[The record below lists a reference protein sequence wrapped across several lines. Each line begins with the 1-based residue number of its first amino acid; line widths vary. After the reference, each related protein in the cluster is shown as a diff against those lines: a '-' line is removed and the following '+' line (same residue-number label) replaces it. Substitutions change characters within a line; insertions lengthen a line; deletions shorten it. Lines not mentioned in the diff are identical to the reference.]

1 MQRIVFYAARRHSY
15 RKLGLCL
22 GILAVGAALL
32 AVHVAPWL
40 GWGLV
45 LLGGGYAMVMLRALG
60 EETERVVID
69 DAGIRDS
76 SLPVGT
82 IGWDEVRGASVQVI
96 GSVPVVALEVR
107 DPERFIRRL
116 PAARQFIARKAIEA
130 DLPGLYLT
138 LVGTEA
144 DPAQI
149 VEAIKQRVR
158 PSAGGVP

>member
-1 MQRIVFYAARRHSY
+1 MQRIVVYAARRHSY

-32 AVHVAPWL
+32 AVHLAPWL

-45 LLGGGYAMVMLRALG
+45 PLGGGYAMVVLRALG
-60 EETERVVID
+60 EDTERVVID

-82 IGWDEVRGASVQVI
+82 IGWDEVRGASVQAI
-96 GSVPVVALEVR
+96 GSVPVVAAVDRAPPR
-107 DPERFIRRL
+107 DKPRQ
-116 PAARQFIARKAIEA
+116 PPARQINPPNAWEA

-144 DPAQI
+144 DPAAI
-149 VEAIKQRVR
+149 VEAIRQRVR